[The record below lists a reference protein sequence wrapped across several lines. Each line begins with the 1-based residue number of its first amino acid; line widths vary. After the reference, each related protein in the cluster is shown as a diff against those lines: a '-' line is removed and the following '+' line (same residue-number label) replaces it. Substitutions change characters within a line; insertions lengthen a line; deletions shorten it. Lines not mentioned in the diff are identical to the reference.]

1 MIIKTLIAALQ
12 LSFLLT
18 MAQQKI
24 VTPNLILADFTNQNA
39 RSLWRVVN
47 DDVMGGISKSSISV
61 SENNYLVFSGEVSLE
76 NNGGFASLRS
86 PVHDYDFSNFTGFV
100 IKVKG
105 DDKTYSLSFRQ
116 TKYFTGFNY
125 NQKFETRKNEWQIFE
140 FPFDKFNLKYF
151 GKVVEAFDKPDQK
164 SIKQISI
171 LISDKQ
177 EGPFQLEI
185 EWIGL
190 Y

>member
-1 MIIKTLIAALQ
+1 MILALNFI
-12 LSFLLT
+12 LFFLQMMQSEET
-18 MAQQKI
+18 I
-24 VTPNLILADFTNQNA
+24 VKNLIADFTDNNV
-39 RSLWRVVN
+39 RTKWVVTN
-47 DDVMGGISKSSISV
+47 DDVMGGISTSRISV
-61 SENNYLVFSGEVSLE
+61 SENNFLIFSGNVSLE

-86 PVHDYDFSNFTGFV
+86 PIYDYDFNIYKGFV

-105 DDKTYSLSFRQ
+105 DGNIYSISFRQ

-125 NQKFETRKNEWQIFE
+125 SHKFQTEKDKWQVLQ
-140 FPFDKFNLKYF
+140 FPFDEFKLKYYGRPVTNF
-151 GKVVEAFDKPDQK
+151 EPPDKK

-177 EGPFQLEI
+177 QGPFKIEI

>member
-1 MIIKTLIAALQ
+1 M
-12 LSFLLT
+12 
-18 MAQQKI
+18 QQQEGINPKI
-24 VTPNLILADFTNQNA
+24 ILADFTLPETRA
-39 RSLWRVVN
+39 LWSVVN
-47 DDVMGGISKSSISV
+47 DDVMGGVSTSKILV
-61 SENNYLVFSGEVSLE
+61 GENNTLLFSGDVSLD

-86 PVHDYDFSNFTGFV
+86 PIKDYNFNIYKGFV

-105 DDKTYSLSFRQ
+105 DGNIYSLSFRQ

-125 NQKFETRKNEWQIFE
+125 SHKFQTEKDKWQVVQ
-140 FPFDKFNLKYF
+140 FPFDEFKLKYYGRPVTNF
-151 GKVVEAFDKPDQK
+151 EPPDKK

-177 EGPFQLEI
+177 QGPFKIEI

>member
-1 MIIKTLIAALQ
+1 MIITI
-12 LSFLLT
+12 SFIIFLLQMMQSEET
-18 MAQQKI
+18 TVKKNI
-24 VTPNLILADFTNQNA
+24 ADFTDRNVRA
-39 RSLWRVVN
+39 MWSVTN
-47 DDVMGGISKSSISV
+47 DDVMGGVSTSKVSV
-61 SENNYLVFSGEVSLE
+61 SENNSLIFSGDVSLE

-86 PVHDYDFSNFTGFV
+86 PVDDYDFSDYKGFV

-105 DDKTYSLSFRQ
+105 DGKIYSLSFRQ

-125 NQKFETRKNEWQIFE
+125 SHKFQTHKDQWQIIKLS
-140 FPFDKFNLKYF
+140 FDDFKLKYYGRPVSNF
-151 GKVVEAFDKPDQK
+151 EPPDKK
-164 SIKQISI
+164 SIKQLSI

-177 EGPFQLEI
+177 QGPFKIEI

>member
-1 MIIKTLIAALQ
+1 MIKIIL
-12 LSFLLT
+12 LSLNYFLLMSPT
-18 MAQQKI
+18 EDTIRRA
-24 VTPNLILADFTNQNA
+24 TLSDFTDKN
-39 RSLWRVVN
+39 SLNKWSVVN
-47 DDVMGGISKSSISV
+47 DVVMGGVSTSKISIKG
-61 SENNYLVFSGEVSLE
+61 NNAMEFSGHVSLE
-76 NNGGFASLRS
+76 NNGGFASIQCS
-86 PVHDYDFSNFTGFV
+86 VDDFNFSDYDGFL

-105 DDKTYSLSFRQ
+105 DGKTYSLSFRQ

-125 NQKFETRKNEWQIFE
+125 THKFQTEKNSWQIVKL
-140 FPFDKFNLKYF
+140 PFSDFRLKYYGRESNNF
-151 GKVVEAFDKPDQK
+151 EAPDKN

-177 EGPFQLEI
+177 QGPFKLEI